1 MKDSDLTS
9 ASSPETEASPSVRWL
24 MLAGVWLLYAS
35 FGLAATSLAPLV
47 TPITRG
53 LGMSHGAMGVVLGC
67 WQLVYIA
74 SAVPC
79 GSLLDRM
86 GPRWALLLGVLL
98 IAASGF
104 LRTVAVD
111 GITLALAVGVFGLGG
126 PIVSAGAPK
135 VVSLWFRGRDR
146 GLAMGIYITG
156 PAVGGIVALS
166 LTNSVLMPAFGFE
179 WRYVLLLWA
188 GFALAAGAAWLAITA
203 HPASQLMEERI
214 RSEPRTPQREVLKT
228 LWHLPAVRIMLAMS
242 VGIFLFNHGLNN
254 WLPEL
259 LRASGMTA
267 TEAGYWAAIPTA
279 VGIAGSLL
287 IPRLATP
294 GRRLKVLA
302 LLCAAA
308 GLASLCLHADTGP
321 VLLGGLVLQGIAR
334 SSLMTVA
341 ILTLVEL
348 RGVGE
353 RYAGTAS
360 GLFFSAAEI
369 GGASGPVMLG
379 VLYDATGGF
388 DVALLMLTA
397 VTVLLL
403 FGVAGLRRTGDT
415 GSG

>member
-1 MKDSDLTS
+1 MKESDPRP
-9 ASSPETEASPSVRWL
+9 SSSEAVGGPRAVRWL

-47 TPITRG
+47 PPITED
-53 LGMSHGAMGVVLGC
+53 LGMSHAAMGLVLGC

-74 SAVPC
+74 SAIPC
-79 GSLLDRM
+79 GSLLDRI

-98 IAASGF
+98 IALSGL
-104 LRTVAVD
+104 LRAFAID
-111 GITLALAVGVFGLGG
+111 GLTLALAVGIFGLGG

-166 LTNSVLMPAFGFE
+166 LTNSVLMPALGFE

-188 GFALAAGAAWLAITA
+188 GFALISAVAWLFITA
-203 HPASQLMEERI
+203 HPESRLMEDRL
-214 RSEPRTPQREVLKT
+214 RAEPRTPQREVLRN
-228 LWHLPAVRIMLAMS
+228 LWDLPAVRIMLLMS

-267 TEAGYWAAIPTA
+267 AEAGYWAAIPTA
-279 VGIAGSLL
+279 VGIVSSLM

-294 GRRLKVLA
+294 GRRLMVLG

-308 GLASLCLHADTGP
+308 GVATLCLHADAGP

-348 RGVGE
+348 RGIGE

-369 GGASGPVMLG
+369 GGASGPVLLG

-388 DVALLMLTA
+388 DAALYMLTA

-403 FGVAGLRRTGDT
+403 VGVAGLKRTGAA
-415 GSG
+415 GPG